1 MVIYH
6 RCIGWDCLTHAQHI
20 GVIVSIVAGFI
31 FLAIG
36 FGCVLGCL
44 AISEAQ
50 KTQHRNRQA
59 LRASL
64 QTQPMHP
71 LPQFHVA
78 AIVPVQ
84 YPPAVYNSFA
94 AGHYIP
100 QNPPLQHIIWPQSA
114 YMLPSGVRYA
124 RTPSHQTYVYAVPRQ
139 DPTDLPKQQD
149 EQRHTR
155 KRFDDPVSESRPSWF
170 KRMMQN
176 QRPVGRA
183 STIRSAPSSEYLS
196 SDLSDPLH
204 RTDTK
209 ERNKTLGKQNNTPN
223 SNRVY
228 PEIPEIPSAASAKG
242 VLAEQPVQLEVMA
255 ETSNISSINT
265 TAATVHSDDF
275 NLEEV
280 RGSQE
285 NCK

>member
-1 MVIYH
+1 MLSILFSTMVIYN
-6 RCIGWDCLTHAQHI
+6 RCIGWDCLTHAQQI

-36 FGCVLGCL
+36 FSCVLGYL

-71 LPQFHVA
+71 LSQFGGA

-94 AGHYIP
+94 TGQYIP
-100 QNPPLQHIIWPQSA
+100 QNPPLQHIIRPQPA

-124 RTPSHQTYVYAVPRQ
+124 RTPSHQTYLYAVPQQ
-139 DPTDLPKQQD
+139 DPTHLPKQQA
-149 EQRHTR
+149 EQRHAR
-155 KRFDDPVSESRPSWF
+155 KRFEGPASESLPSWF

-176 QRPVGRA
+176 ERPAGRA
-183 STIRSAPSSEYLS
+183 STIRSGPSSEYLS
-196 SDLSDPLH
+196 SELSDCLH
-204 RTDTK
+204 QAERSDTHV
-209 ERNKTLGKQNNTPN
+209 KQSTTPIP
-223 SNRVY
+223 NRLATA
-228 PEIPEIPSAASAKG
+228 IPEMPSAASANG
-242 VLAEQPVQLEVMA
+242 VLAEQPAPMEAIA
-255 ETSNISSINT
+255 ETSNNSSINT

-275 NLEEV
+275 NSKE
-280 RGSQE
+280 G
-285 NCK
+285 